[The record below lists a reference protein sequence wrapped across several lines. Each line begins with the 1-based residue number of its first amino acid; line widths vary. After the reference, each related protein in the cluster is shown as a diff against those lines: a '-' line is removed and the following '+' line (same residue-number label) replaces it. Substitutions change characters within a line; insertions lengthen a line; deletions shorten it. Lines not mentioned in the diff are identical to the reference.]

1 MPRGLGTIG
10 YTSSRAWVDMIRLF
24 EKDGFKT
31 IPSVSCWNICSSKFY
46 CDGLFRR
53 EGLRTPMTVAVGY
66 SDDAERAFEQL
77 ETDFPVIIKSS
88 SGTQTGVGVVIAES
102 MRSLHA
108 IIQMTS
114 LLMKNIDLIIQEYIK
129 TPYDVRVIVMNGQV
143 LGSMKRTIISD
154 DFRSN
159 VSLGSKA
166 TAFELTELEE
176 KNSLTAAKAV
186 DGQLVGVDFIPAKDR
201 NKEQPYILEVNSMPG
216 FGGIEE
222 VHSGFT
228 SKILK
233 NLMNR
238 DNWT

>member
-1 MPRGLGTIG
+1 M
-10 YTSSRAWVDMIRLF
+10 
-24 EKDGFKT
+24 FKRHDFNT
-31 IPSVSCWNICSSKFY
+31 PKTVRITHQEGAKFAM
-46 CDGLFRR
+46 D
-53 EGLRTPMTVAVGY
+53 ELR
-66 SDDAERAFEQL
+66 
-77 ETDFPVIIKSS
+77 
-88 SGTQTGVGVVIAES
+88 GVGVKYPVILKSAVGSRGIGVMWIES
-102 MRSLHA
+102 EKALYGFV
-108 IIQMTS
+108 Q
-114 LLMKNIDLIIQEYIK
+114 LLYREDPYIDILLQEWIK